1 MHDVRFPAVH
11 VYWVLKKI
19 LPRAQSLKAAPGVDP
34 DVLWMDHSEA
44 SCPGRR
50 KRSKKKCPVCRT
62 TLSIV
67 NAFHCNLCAK
77 DYCVKHR
84 AQETHPCVESIQ
96 QVDTKKD
103 EKSSGGDANTRASRK
118 DRPKQDAP
126 VGKSTLEFDDI
137 SAGLP
142 SRVFVFNDDD
152 DEDYGQRA
160 RLLNDKK
167 RGKFSKMMLAL
178 SNLCSSKSQ
187 RRSQMRRRQSQFS
200 PGAGADSVP

>member
-1 MHDVRFPAVH
+1 
-11 VYWVLKKI
+11 
-19 LPRAQSLKAAPGVDP
+19 
-34 DVLWMDHSEA
+34 MDHSEA

-142 SRVFVFNDDD
+142 SRVFVFNDED
-152 DEDYGQRA
+152 DEDGQRA

-200 PGAGADSVP
+200 PGPGADSVP